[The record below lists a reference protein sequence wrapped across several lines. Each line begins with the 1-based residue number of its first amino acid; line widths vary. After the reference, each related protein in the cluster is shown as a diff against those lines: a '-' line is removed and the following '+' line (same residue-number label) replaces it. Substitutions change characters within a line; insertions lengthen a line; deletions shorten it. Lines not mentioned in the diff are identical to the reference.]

1 MKRKTILTV
10 VLLAFVIASVAY
22 LVVSEMTKNK
32 TPLRTADESEEGASG
47 RTETDAGNKVIVYY
61 FHATRRCWTCKTIE
75 AYSEEAIR
83 TGFTE
88 QLESGAVEW
97 RTVNIDEPKNQH
109 FVDDFQLATRT
120 VVLVHVVDGIN
131 MEWKRLDRV
140 WELVRDK
147 PAFVDYIWD
156 NTNDFLADAHG

>member
-1 MKRKTILTV
+1 MKPKTIITA
-10 VLLAFVIASVAY
+10 VLLAFVIASAAY
-22 LVVSEMTKNK
+22 FVF
-32 TPLRTADESEEGASG
+32 
-47 RTETDAGNKVIVYY
+47 TETRQEKSPPQLADKSNVDPSASTTAEAGNKVVVYY

-75 AYSEEAIR
+75 AYSEEAIT
-83 TGFTE
+83 TGFAE

-97 RTVNIDEPKNQH
+97 RTVNIDEPENQH

-120 VVLVHVVDGIN
+120 VVLVHVVDGVN
-131 MEWKRLDRV
+131 KEWQRLDRV

-156 NTNDFLADAHG
+156 NTNDFLADTHG